1 VAVSALIQVILVV
14 AGAPLLAGMMRQ
26 IRARLEGRA
35 GAGMGQPWRDLR
47 KLARKQ
53 PITPEGTG
61 WAFRLAPLLLAA
73 TALVA
78 AAVVPLVAT
87 DSPLNGASDLFAVVA
102 LLALGSVALILGGLD
117 TGTAFGGMGASREAT
132 ILALVEPTIL
142 VSVFALS
149 VRAGST
155 NLATIVTSVA
165 ENPWAVLSPVSLMA
179 AAALAI
185 VTIAETGR
193 IPVDNPSTHLELT
206 MIHEAMVLEYAG
218 PDLALIEWASAARLT
233 VLLGLLA
240 SLFAPWGIA
249 TADVGPLPL
258 LLACLALMAKVAVLG
273 ALLAAGEVFMA
284 KLRLFRVPELL
295 AGSFLMALLAVAASF
310 FLA

>member
-1 VAVSALIQVILVV
+1 MTALIQVILVV

-35 GAGMGQPWRDLR
+35 GAGVLQPWRDLR

-53 PITPEGTG
+53 PIAPDGTG
-61 WAFRLAPLLLAA
+61 WVFRLAPLLLAG

-78 AAVVPLVAT
+78 AAAVPLVAT
-87 DSPLNGASDLFAVVA
+87 DAPLDGVSDLFAVVA
-102 LLALGSVALILGGLD
+102 LLALGSVALALGGLD
-117 TGTAFGGMGASREAT
+117 TGTAFGGMGASREVT

-155 NLATIVTSVA
+155 NLAAIVTSMA
-165 ENPWAVLSPVSLMA
+165 ENPWAMLSPVSLLA

-218 PDLALIEWASAARLT
+218 PELALIEWASAARLS

-249 TADVGPLPL
+249 TADVGPLAL
-258 LLACLALMAKVAVLG
+258 LVACLVLVVKVAALG

>member
-1 VAVSALIQVILVV
+1 MSALIQVILVV

-35 GAGMGQPWRDLR
+35 GAGVGQPWRDLR

-61 WAFRLAPLLLAA
+61 WVFRLAPLLLAA

-87 DSPLNGASDLFAVVA
+87 DAQLNGASDLFAVVA

-117 TGTAFGGMGASREAT
+117 TGTAFGGMGASREVT

-155 NLATIVTSVA
+155 NLAVIVTSVA
-165 ENPWAVLSPVSLMA
+165 ENPWAVLSPVSLLA

-249 TADVGPLPL
+249 TADTGFLPL